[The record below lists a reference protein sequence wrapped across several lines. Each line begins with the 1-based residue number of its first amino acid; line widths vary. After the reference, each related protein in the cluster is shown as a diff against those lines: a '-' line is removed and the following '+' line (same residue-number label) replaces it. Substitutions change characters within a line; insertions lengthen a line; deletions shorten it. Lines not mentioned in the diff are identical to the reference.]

1 MIKSMRTFAGEQHP
15 CVDSAMGG
23 NEDVFGYNIFT
34 SRSLQTPYLPG
45 VVDLDLFARNHYV
58 NRWTP
63 CLRIGASQHHPMGMI
78 DAATELPAAF
88 DPVSSI
94 YGMRS
99 AFPGE
104 RSRD

>member
-15 CVDSAMGG
+15 GVDGAMSG
-23 NEDVFGYNIFT
+23 NEDVFGNNIFT
-34 SRSLQTPYLPG
+34 PRSLQTHYVPG

-63 CLRIGASQHHPMGMI
+63 RLRIGASQHHPMGMI

-94 YGMRS
+94 YWMCS
-99 AFPGE
+99 ALPGE